1 MRNIILKGHIKKN
14 KMSLNPLMRIVKST
28 LNRDPI
34 EEIFWGNPTAE
45 TYTKVLSNYK
55 MFPMDMRL

>member
-1 MRNIILKGHIKKN
+1 
-14 KMSLNPLMRIVKST
+14 MSLNPLMRIVKST

-45 TYTKVLSNYK
+45 TYAKVLANYK
-55 MFPMDMRL
+55 MFPIDLRF